1 VKWIVVAQRAVHWLT
16 IANLIVNLGGFHNG
30 RLEGRMIKDCSTHV
44 VSLLF
49 RNAAVIIVTVCH
61 N

>member
-1 VKWIVVAQRAVHWLT
+1 MKWIVVAQRGVHWLT
-16 IANLIVNLGGFHNG
+16 LANLIVNLGGSIMDG
-30 RLEGRMIKDCSTHV
+30 WRGGMIKDCSTHV